1 MVVVEIDWITVY
13 VFLGGVRNLGSPLRI
28 SIFLDPHVTYIQII
42 VTNGISDVVW
52 AAPMP

>member
-28 SIFLDPHVTYIQII
+28 SIFLDPHVTYTQII
-42 VTNGISDVVW
+42 VTNWEDRRQE
-52 AAPMP
+52 AF